1 MDKKIIQSERL
12 GEEYIEVNHK
22 SGLKILLYPMK
33 GYSTTYALFG
43 TKYGSLNTTF
53 KTQKDDDFVTVP
65 EGIAHYLEH
74 KLFESEDGV
83 DAFDKYAKT
92 GACANAYTS
101 FDKTCYLFACS
112 DNFKQSLEI
121 LLDTVTHPY
130 FTPENVEK
138 ERGIIGQEIQMY
150 DDDPNWRVYF
160 NLLSALYVNHPLKID
175 IAGTTETIAKI
186 DAPLLYRC
194 YNTFYNLHNMVL
206 TIAGNFSADEAL
218 EVCDRMLETAEPMEI
233 ENKVADEPNEVCEKE
248 VVMNLP
254 VSIPMFQIGYKGI
267 NNGED
272 RNAKDQIIDDILI
285 EIIAGE
291 TTELYS
297 ELYKKGII
305 NGSFGTES
313 MAGFD
318 YNCCIFSGES
328 EKPYE
333 VQKALNDRI
342 NSLKKD
348 GISDE
353 EFARAK
359 KNIYGKMVGIL
370 CTTES
375 VASVLINAYFS
386 GFGAYELLE
395 FVSNATKEKVYSRLT
410 ENIDTNRSSISVIM
424 PADK

>member
-1 MDKKIIQSERL
+1 
-12 GEEYIEVNHK
+12 
-22 SGLKILLYPMK
+22 
-33 GYSTTYALFG
+33 
-43 TKYGSLNTTF
+43 
-53 KTQKDDDFVTVP
+53 
-65 EGIAHYLEH
+65 
-74 KLFESEDGV
+74 
-83 DAFDKYAKT
+83 
-92 GACANAYTS
+92 
-101 FDKTCYLFACS
+101 
-112 DNFKQSLEI
+112 
-121 LLDTVTHPY
+121 HPY